1 MAGMHLVVAIAANL
15 VALLAFLGLVDSIF
29 LYFGDLIGQGPW
41 SLETIMGY
49 VMFPV
54 AYLMGVTGDVQ
65 ETLDVARL
73 IGTKTAVNE
82 FVAYKR
88 LGELLSSKSHKIS
101 ARSAMIATYAL
112 CGFSNFCSIGIFLG
126 ILGGLAPSKKHVLS
140 KTIFRALLSGCVCCL
155 YTATIA
161 GKRIGSGKP

>member
-15 VALLAFLGLVDSIF
+15 VALLAFLGLVDSIL

-41 SLETIMGY
+41 SLESFMGY

-101 ARSAMIATYAL
+101 VGASY
-112 CGFSNFCSIGIFLG
+112 GF
-126 ILGGLAPSKKHVLS
+126 VL
-140 KTIFRALLSGCVCCL
+140 
-155 YTATIA
+155 
-161 GKRIGSGKP
+161 